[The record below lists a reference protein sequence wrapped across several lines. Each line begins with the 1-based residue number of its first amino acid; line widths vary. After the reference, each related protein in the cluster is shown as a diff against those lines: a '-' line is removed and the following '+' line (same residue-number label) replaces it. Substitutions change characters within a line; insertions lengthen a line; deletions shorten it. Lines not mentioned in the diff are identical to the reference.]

1 MPSITSWTRL
11 EPGTRDTPQ
20 SETLK
25 ARIYDP
31 LWMLG
36 RQWQLGEMQGEDNGT
51 PVSARLRGECAQ
63 LTRYQPASAAK
74 STTIDPRQLP
84 LEALVEREAV
94 HPAPGALER
103 LRVSTEAGQQFL
115 RFLARAPSIAAQPLG
130 TKYHAAFTAAFPLPG
145 RGSAVAA
152 TVEPEAWSYL
162 EVMSGRVPDGTT
174 LYAALKKPQLPQA
187 LNLDPAD
194 LPAIHEAADAFIRWY
209 DGLFSEPASAV
220 EDAWSPQRLEYSFS
234 VAAPTAPETVLT
246 SQYSEGELDWYDF
259 DAKPG
264 SSLGAAADRVAGS
277 NPVSIARTV
286 IPAPVTYRGMPASR
300 WWEFED
306 ASVDFGSV
314 DAEPDDLARMLLVEF
329 AITYGNDWF
338 VIPIDIPVGS
348 VCQIQSIVLT
358 DTFGVRTLIPP
369 IAAATHPTAAAWSM
383 FRNTSGAGDLF
394 LAPTLQR
401 KIEGKPLDDVVF
413 LRDEMANMAW
423 GVERIAE
430 GISGRPLN
438 RREEDLARQQ
448 RSAPPAAAAA
458 SADDVLTW
466 KLSTEVPGYWIPLVP
481 VQISAESGAIR
492 FRRGTTLRPD
502 GTHRPQPAR
511 SRILHPNAG
520 MLDIFEEEIPREGAR
535 VTRSYQYARWL
546 DGKPLLWIGR
556 KKTIGRGEGSSGL
569 RFDLAE

>member
-1 MPSITSWTRL
+1 
-11 EPGTRDTPQ
+11 
-20 SETLK
+20 
-25 ARIYDP
+25 
-31 LWMLG
+31 
-36 RQWQLGEMQGEDNGT
+36 
-51 PVSARLRGECAQ
+51 
-63 LTRYQPASAAK
+63 
-74 STTIDPRQLP
+74 
-84 LEALVEREAV
+84 
-94 HPAPGALER
+94 
-103 LRVSTEAGQQFL
+103 
-115 RFLARAPSIAAQPLG
+115 
-130 TKYHAAFTAAFPLPG
+130 
-145 RGSAVAA
+145 
-152 TVEPEAWSYL
+152 
-162 EVMSGRVPDGTT
+162 
-174 LYAALKKPQLPQA
+174 
-187 LNLDPAD
+187 
-194 LPAIHEAADAFIRWY
+194 
-209 DGLFSEPASAV
+209 
-220 EDAWSPQRLEYSFS
+220 
-234 VAAPTAPETVLT
+234 
-246 SQYSEGELDWYDF
+246 
-259 DAKPG
+259 
-264 SSLGAAADRVAGS
+264 
-277 NPVSIARTV
+277 
-286 IPAPVTYRGMPASR
+286 
-300 WWEFED
+300 
-306 ASVDFGSV
+306 
-314 DAEPDDLARMLLVEF
+314 
-329 AITYGNDWF
+329 
-338 VIPIDIPVGS
+338 
-348 VCQIQSIVLT
+348 
-358 DTFGVRTLIPP
+358 
-369 IAAATHPTAAAWSM
+369 M

>member
-1 MPSITSWTRL
+1 M
-11 EPGTRDTPQ
+11 
-20 SETLK
+20 
-25 ARIYDP
+25 
-31 LWMLG
+31 
-36 RQWQLGEMQGEDNGT
+36 
-51 PVSARLRGECAQ
+51 
-63 LTRYQPASAAK
+63 
-74 STTIDPRQLP
+74 
-84 LEALVEREAV
+84 
-94 HPAPGALER
+94 
-103 LRVSTEAGQQFL
+103 
-115 RFLARAPSIAAQPLG
+115 
-130 TKYHAAFTAAFPLPG
+130 
-145 RGSAVAA
+145 
-152 TVEPEAWSYL
+152 
-162 EVMSGRVPDGTT
+162 
-174 LYAALKKPQLPQA
+174 
-187 LNLDPAD
+187 
-194 LPAIHEAADAFIRWY
+194 
-209 DGLFSEPASAV
+209 
-220 EDAWSPQRLEYSFS
+220 
-234 VAAPTAPETVLT
+234 LT

-264 SSLGAAADRVAGS
+264 LSLGAAADRVAGS

-348 VCQIQSIVLT
+348 VCKIQSIVLT
-358 DTFGVRTLIPP
+358 DTFGVRTLIPS

-394 LAPTLQR
+394 LAPTLPR
-401 KIEGKPLDDVVF
+401 KIEGKPLDDVLF

-438 RREEDLARQQ
+438 RREEDLAQQQ

-502 GTHRPQPAR
+502 GTHTTTTGAQPDSAPERRPAR
-511 SRILHPNAG
+511 HLRRRNSARRRPCNALLSVCALARRQAVA
-520 MLDIFEEEIPREGAR
+520 LDREEENHRAR
-535 VTRSYQYARWL
+535 RGLKRSALR
-546 DGKPLLWIGR
+546 
-556 KKTIGRGEGSSGL
+556 SGGVAA
-569 RFDLAE
+569 LA